1 MPSARPKRRRR
12 TGREVSAMNDVAAG
26 LYRRALQLAG
36 HYRERNVTRILALL
50 EEAADGDHVEALFEL
65 GNWRHHGIGA
75 ERDDERAARL
85 WARAAELG
93 HVEAGFNL
101 AIACERGIGVERDPA
116 RAFALYGRCAEAG
129 NLDAQYEVGRCL
141 YYGIGTAPDR
151 AAAQARF
158 DTARR
163 FGHAEAV
170 CDDGEPDGP
179 RRMPRPSFAGPF
191 RPAP

>member
-1 MPSARPKRRRR
+1 
-12 TGREVSAMNDVAAG
+12 MNDVADG

-36 HYRERNVTRILALL
+36 QYREKNVTRILALL
-50 EEAADGDHVEALFEL
+50 EEAADCDHVEALFEL
-65 GNWRHHGIGA
+65 GNWRHHGIGVD
-75 ERDDERAARL
+75 RDDARAARL

-101 AIACERGIGVERDPA
+101 AIACERGIGVERDPD

-141 YYGIGTAPDR
+141 YYGIGTAPDA

-158 DTARR
+158 AVARR
-163 FGHAEAV
+163 FGHAEAI
-170 CDDGEPDGP
+170 CDDREPDGP